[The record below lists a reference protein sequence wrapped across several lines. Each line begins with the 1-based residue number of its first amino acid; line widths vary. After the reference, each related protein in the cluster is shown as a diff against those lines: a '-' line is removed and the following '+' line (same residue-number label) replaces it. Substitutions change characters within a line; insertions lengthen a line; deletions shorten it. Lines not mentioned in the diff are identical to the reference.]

1 MTKDEEIELLRKNI
15 SDLQE
20 QVQHAYIRIKE
31 LTDEKP
37 IVPDGTGHGP
47 AMVDI
52 DDGWADE
59 TDIQIMSTSRG
70 HNQ

>member
-1 MTKDEEIELLRKNI
+1 MTKHEEIDLLKRNI
-15 SDLQE
+15 HDLQR
-20 QVQHAYIRIKE
+20 QLQDAYIRIKE
-31 LTDEKP
+31 LNNE
-37 IVPDGTGHGP
+37 IPDGTGHGP
-47 AMVDI
+47 AIV

>member
-1 MTKDEEIELLRKNI
+1 MTKDEEIKLLEENVRQ
-15 SDLQE
+15 LQE
-20 QVQHAYIRIKE
+20 QLTAAYIRIKE
-31 LTDEKP
+31 LTDEKT
-37 IVPDGTGHGP
+37 VPDGTGHGP